1 MVGTTDKQRAFHPFG
16 IALCINEQTNDFES
30 IFKSVQLTVEK
41 LCNINYCPIILVA
54 DGSGAITNGFIN
66 VFNVIEKRIVLVSCN
81 EKC

>member
-1 MVGTTDKQRAFHPFG
+1 MVGTTDKQRAFHPCG

-54 DGSGAITNGFIN
+54 GRSGAITNGFIN